1 MRDVLSRRI
10 ARLEQRAAARS
21 PGACT
26 VRHLQTSPEEQEAV
40 LAILLEVGALR
51 LAEDGTP
58 LCCAE
63 GGWVPWSH

>member
-10 ARLEQRAAARS
+10 ARLEQRAAAQHPS
-21 PGACT
+21 PCT
-26 VRHLQTSPEEQEAV
+26 IRHLRTSPEEQQAV
-40 LAILLEVGALR
+40 LAILLEVGALH

-58 LCCAE
+58 HCRAE

>member
-1 MRDVLSRRI
+1 MRDVLSKRI

-21 PGACT
+21 PSPCT

-51 LAEDGTP
+51 LAGDGTP
-58 LCCAE
+58 LCRAE

>member
-10 ARLEQRAAARS
+10 TRLEQRAAAQH
-21 PGACT
+21 PTPCT
-26 VRHLQTSPEEQEAV
+26 VRHLQTSPEEQQAV

-58 LCCAE
+58 LGRADE
-63 GGWVPWSH
+63 GWVPWSH